1 MHKYRPF
8 LLLILISFALPACMT
23 TDDVFGVKRFKK
35 MSLAEFLTAEPS
47 PVVISSEKKPL
58 IKSIKSTSAL
68 VQAIMEAPSTARSI
82 AVATATD
89 AQVPVVE
96 SRKSSKID
104 ITGSTGLSADPWPL
118 KGNGVLGAAN
128 ATITARQLL
137 SDNGQ
142 TDRSILLSEMAT
154 KKALLEVEVAV
165 DRTLKAVVQASDIK
179 ISSEKQIKIIDYYL
193 NLYNAREEL
202 VLSAVQAGV
211 LSKSDEL
218 ELRSLRNNTLS
229 DRTTA
234 VLAVSSAE
242 SFLKTTLSQHYDRAM
257 LDLATLHEN
266 NLSPNFSLEGSP
278 SKKLLDLRSSQLA
291 LEIEIQK
298 SQNKPT
304 SSWQTSLSSPQSRG
318 SNTTL
323 YGGVTI
329 GFPVADG
336 GEAAAQIEAFTQELA
351 VTKLDLRVLSEET
364 VLAEKNWADFL
375 QYYLLQK
382 VLLQDRLEI
391 SKQSLEELELRLKA
405 GRADVS
411 KLAREILAKASAES
425 ALVQLEARYL
435 SEKVT
440 AQSSTGE
447 TCSLF
452 FLCEIIANSLPL
464 N

>member
-1 MHKYRPF
+1 MYKYRPF
-8 LLLILISFALPACMT
+8 IPLLLTSFALTACMT
-23 TDDVFGVKRFKK
+23 TDDIFGVKTFKQ
-35 MSLAEFLTAEPS
+35 MSLTDLLTAEPS
-47 PVVISSEKKPL
+47 PPVTPSVKLSP
-58 IKSIKSTSAL
+58 IKSASAL
-68 VQAIMEAPSTARSI
+68 IQAVMDAPSAARSLA
-82 AVATATD
+82 AVAAVD
-89 AQVPVVE
+89 AQVAVVKTQ
-96 SRKSSKID
+96 KSSKVN

-118 KGNGVLGAAN
+118 KGNSVLPAAN

-142 TDRSILLSEMAT
+142 TDRSILLGELAT
-154 KKALLEVEVAV
+154 QRALLEVEVAV
-165 DRTLKAVVQASDIK
+165 DRTLNALIQANDLKS
-179 ISSEKQIKIIDYYL
+179 SSEKQVEIIDYYL
-193 NLYNAREEL
+193 DLYNAREEL

-234 VLAVSSAE
+234 VLAVSTAE
-242 SFLKTTLSQHYDRAM
+242 SFLKTTLNQHYDRAM
-257 LDLATLHEN
+257 LDLAALHEN
-266 NLSPNFSLEGSP
+266 SSSPSFSLERSP
-278 SKKLLDLRSSQLA
+278 TKKLLDLRSSQLA
-291 LEIEIQK
+291 LEIEIQR
-298 SQNKPT
+298 SRNKPT
-304 SSWQTSLSSPQSRG
+304 SNWQTSLSSPQSRG
-318 SNTTL
+318 STTTL

-336 GEAAAQIEAFTQELA
+336 GEAAAQIEALTQELS
-351 VTKLDLRVLSEET
+351 VTELDLRVLSEEA
-364 VLAEKNWADFL
+364 VLAEKNWSVFL

-411 KLAREILAKASAES
+411 KLAREILSKASAEI
-425 ALVQLEARYL
+425 ALVQLEQRYL
-435 SEKVT
+435 SEKISS
-440 AQSSTGE
+440 QSSTSQ

-452 FLCEIIANSLPL
+452 SLCDAITNSLPV

>member
-8 LLLILISFALPACMT
+8 LLLLLISFVLPGCMT
-23 TDDVFGVKRFKK
+23 TDDIFGVKRFKK

-47 PVVISSEKKPL
+47 QIVKPSIKKL
-58 IKSIKSTSAL
+58 SVKSTSAL
-68 VQAIMEAPSTARSI
+68 VQAVLEAPSAARSI
-82 AVATATD
+82 AAATAAG
-89 AQVPVVE
+89 AQVPIVE
-96 SRKSSKID
+96 SQKSSKIN

-118 KGNGVLGAAN
+118 KGNGVLPATN

-142 TDRSILLSEMAT
+142 TDRSILLSELGT
-154 KKALLEVEVAV
+154 KRALLEVEVAV
-165 DRTLKAVVQASDIK
+165 ERTLKAVVQASDLK
-179 ISSEKQIKIIDYYL
+179 ISSEKQVKIIDYYL
-193 NLYNAREEL
+193 DLYNAREEL

-234 VLAVSSAE
+234 VLAVSTAE
-242 SFLKTTLSQHYDRAM
+242 SFLKTTLSQHYDTAM
-257 LDLATLHEN
+257 LDLANLHEG

-298 SQNKPT
+298 SRNKPT

-336 GEAAAQIEAFTQELA
+336 GEAAAQIEALTQELE

-364 VLAEKNWADFL
+364 VLAEKNWSDFL

-411 KLAREILAKASAES
+411 KLAREILSKANAEI
-425 ALVQLEARYL
+425 ALVQLESRYL
-435 SEKVT
+435 AEKVT
-440 AQSSTGE
+440 AQSSTDQ

-452 FLCEIIANSLPL
+452 SLCDVIANSLPV